1 MTTSDSDQKPVST
14 FWPKTAANWLE
25 FMLKVLVIT
34 GSIGGIYQYFD
45 VKQENRVKK
54 TMEYL
59 DSFNSGNLQNAQL
72 NLSEFWEGY
81 HAKIRQLNQATVE
94 NEEARAMIM
103 ERIVLP
109 IVMHN
114 NQQKDIDLLT
124 RFFENLQVCIMGRIC
139 DEYTATI
146 FFGSYAAS
154 FFDLYEPWIKKR
166 REIIPDYACQLQFFA
181 KQTLCLQA
189 K

>member
-1 MTTSDSDQKPVST
+1 MSASDSDQKSTST

-54 TMEYL
+54 TMEFL
-59 DSFNSGNLQNAQL
+59 DNFNSGNLQSAQL

-94 NEEARAMIM
+94 NEEARTLIL

-109 IVMHN
+109 VISHN
-114 NQQKDIDLLT
+114 KQQKDIDLMVG
-124 RFFENLQVCIMGRIC
+124 FFENLQVCIVGRIC
-139 DEYTATI
+139 EEHTTKI

-154 FFDLYEPWIKKR
+154 FFNLYEPWIKRR
-166 REIIPDYACQLQFFA
+166 REIIPNYACQLQFFA
-181 KQTLCLQA
+181 RQVSCQ
-189 K
+189 